1 MSRAWVEDAVR
12 GLPAPQRPLGRLTML
27 AAFASYQVDARVLD
41 EARTRPGAAGDE
53 LLVAATG
60 WASFAAA
67 PHRRL
72 ARPTSLG

>member
-1 MSRAWVEDAVR
+1 
-12 GLPAPQRPLGRLTML
+12 ML

-53 LLVAATG
+53 LLVAATD

-67 PHRRL
+67 RRIGGWL
-72 ARPTSLG
+72 DRHASGSKTRSAPG